1 MGKAFKM
8 AICQIKVTAD
18 KGANIK
24 KAAAM
29 VKEATAVGAKVIT
42 LPEMFNCPYE
52 NKYFPEF
59 AEEYPSG
66 ETLQALSEMARSNQ
80 IYLVGGSIP
89 EIEET
94 NIYNT
99 SFIFDPKG
107 AMVGRHRKMHL
118 FDVELSSG
126 LNFKESDTLG
136 AGQEVT
142 VVDTAFGKI
151 GIAICYDMRF
161 PELMR
166 LMALAGAEL
175 IIIPGAFNMT
185 TGPAHWEMTLKMRAV
200 DNQVYVVGA
209 SPARDASAGYVAYGH
224 SLVADPWGEVVSI
237 AGVDEEIIYAT
248 IDPARVKKIRN
259 ELPLLKHRRRD
270 LYELKLK

>member
-1 MGKAFKM
+1 MGKAYKF
-8 AICQIKVTAD
+8 AICQIKVVAD
-18 KGANIK
+18 KELNISK
-24 KAAAM
+24 ATAMVREAAA
-29 VKEATAVGAKVIT
+29 AGAKVIT

-52 NKYFPEF
+52 NKFFPAF
-59 AEEYPSG
+59 AEEYPGG
-66 ETLQALSEMARSNQ
+66 ETMQALSEMARSNQ

-89 EIEET
+89 EKEEA

-99 SFIFDPKG
+99 SFIFGPDG
-107 AMVGRHRKMHL
+107 ALLGRHRKMHL

-126 LNFKESDTLG
+126 LTFKESDTLG

-142 VVDTAFGKI
+142 VVETAYGKI
-151 GIAICYDMRF
+151 GVAICYDMRF

-166 LMALAGAEL
+166 LMALSGADL
-175 IIIPGAFNMT
+175 IILPGAFNMT
-185 TGPAHWEMTLKMRAV
+185 TGPAHWEITLKMRAV
-200 DNQVYVVGA
+200 DNQLYVAGA

-224 SLVADPWGEVVSI
+224 SLVADPWGEIVSI

-248 IDPARVKKIRN
+248 INPDRVAKIRN
-259 ELPLLKHRRRD
+259 ELPLLKHRRTD

>member
-1 MGKAFKM
+1 MGKAYKL

-18 KGANIK
+18 KEANIK
-24 KAAAM
+24 KAGAM
-29 VKEATAVGAKVIT
+29 VKEATATGAKVIT

-59 AEEYPSG
+59 AENYSDG
-66 ETLQALSEMARSNQ
+66 VTVQALREMARNNQ

-89 EIEET
+89 EKEGT
-94 NIYNT
+94 NIFNT
-99 SFIFDPKG
+99 SFVFDPKG
-107 AMVGRHRKMHL
+107 ALVGRHRKMHL

-126 LNFKESDTLG
+126 LSFKESATLG

-142 VVDTAFGKI
+142 VVDTNFGKI

-200 DNQVYVVGA
+200 DNQVYVAGA

-248 IDPARVKKIRN
+248 IDPERVKKIRN
-259 ELPLLKHRRRD
+259 ELPLLKHRRTD
-270 LYELKLK
+270 LYEMNLK